1 MNGRH
6 YALTSV
12 APPCGPQR
20 RPRAA
25 SRRPPMRQRRR
36 HTATSAAAEV
46 TTGTSHWPIRFVV
59 ARRSF
64 VFCFLVFVFLFFVFF
79 SVRFDCRLDGPLHS
93 KTYLIGSLSLIF
105 FIELASFKH
114 IILLI
119 RIHSNKNT
127 EQYCWLQ
134 TLFHLILRNYS
145 IIHFQMVIFKA
156 DSIRFDSIR
165 ILWKGLKRSC
175 FSMGSPWQQRR
186 QIIKSKRRSHKV
198 DSISMKAADCVAI
211 LERGIQSITESIL
224 GTDAVIRS
232 RIFSFFLSSI
242 LFHCKSDSN
251 ANRRHPLPSLW
262 EIQKDKKKQMPNA
275 KSSSEWPD

>member
-1 MNGRH
+1 MATASHNIDGSASIDHGAPHCRPTPGAAGRRDASPPHTHTQKRKGGRKKKGGRPQMNGRH

-127 EQYCWLQ
+127 EQYC
-134 TLFHLILRNYS
+134 
-145 IIHFQMVIFKA
+145 
-156 DSIRFDSIR
+156 
-165 ILWKGLKRSC
+165 
-175 FSMGSPWQQRR
+175 
-186 QIIKSKRRSHKV
+186 
-198 DSISMKAADCVAI
+198 
-211 LERGIQSITESIL
+211 
-224 GTDAVIRS
+224 
-232 RIFSFFLSSI
+232 
-242 LFHCKSDSN
+242 
-251 ANRRHPLPSLW
+251 
-262 EIQKDKKKQMPNA
+262 
-275 KSSSEWPD
+275 